1 MADHAASADSP
12 PLRSGAS
19 QHSLRSVTAKP
30 SGGSVFGSGLHL
42 RSASDGVSIS
52 SQSKVESNLGVS
64 RHASFVSLESRAE
77 QPITGAAEF
86 SSPQMPGPAAWSE
99 GGDLGSRTTANMVSP
114 DLSSE
119 EMIRTQQKPGST
131 PLISNHLLSPTTP
144 VASSRPRPTPFQF
157 EDITSY
163 TSPPPSTGSTF
174 SPFARF
180 GHRRTDSRTNLL
192 NTPTPSIGTSAS
204 WRSPHMPPP
213 YYEVPQQYTKRKR
226 WWLWRPAWIM
236 YVFFICGFAF
246 AVGHHLFYRSRDGQP
261 ADDQLAMLRYG
272 TALAF
277 ATKACL
283 VSAVIVAYR
292 QRIWMT
298 VQSKM
303 LSVAALDSLFAA
315 TEDLS
320 ALWNLEIYKRAK
332 VAITLAILV
341 W

>member
-1 MADHAASADSP
+1 
-12 PLRSGAS
+12 
-19 QHSLRSVTAKP
+19 
-30 SGGSVFGSGLHL
+30 
-42 RSASDGVSIS
+42 
-52 SQSKVESNLGVS
+52 
-64 RHASFVSLESRAE
+64 
-77 QPITGAAEF
+77 
-86 SSPQMPGPAAWSE
+86 
-99 GGDLGSRTTANMVSP
+99 
-114 DLSSE
+114 
-119 EMIRTQQKPGST
+119 
-131 PLISNHLLSPTTP
+131 
-144 VASSRPRPTPFQF
+144 
-157 EDITSY
+157 
-163 TSPPPSTGSTF
+163 
-174 SPFARF
+174 
-180 GHRRTDSRTNLL
+180 
-192 NTPTPSIGTSAS
+192 
-204 WRSPHMPPP
+204 MPPP

-246 AVGHHLFYRSRDGQP
+246 AVGHHLFYRGLDGQP

-303 LSVAALDSLFAA
+303 LSVSALDSLFAA